1 MRTRKEIFDSLVG
14 LSELRHMGAVL
25 EVLLDIRK
33 LLIIDINSR
42 NVPDGA
48 VYADPLCEECGGFM
62 VQTRVYPDRGDKSP
76 TELRCPQCEPVADT
90 DSCPKCG
97 TELEENPEDS
107 SEGYCPKCNYGW
119 RFPR

>member
-1 MRTRKEIFDSLVG
+1 MRTRKEISDSLVG
-14 LSELRHMGAVL
+14 LNELRHMGAIL

-62 VQTRVYPDRGDKSP
+62 VEVPVESKGNGQT
-76 TELRCPQCEPVADT
+76 EFRCPQCEPVADT